1 LLDKMAETD
10 AADVLSAVISRA
22 KKGDMA
28 AAGMIMARVWPTR
41 KGRPVSFDLPSL
53 STAADLAAALGNVA
67 RAVSTGVLTPE
78 EAQAVGAV
86 LEMQRKAIELAELE
100 SRVTAL
106 EGRLGGS
113 AA

>member
-1 LLDKMAETD
+1 M
-10 AADVLSAVISRA
+10 
-22 KKGDMA
+22 
-28 AAGMIMARVWPTR
+28 
-41 KGRPVSFDLPSL
+41 PSCQIGF
-53 STAADLAAALGNVA
+53 SERSADLAAALGNVA
-67 RAVSTGVLTPE
+67 RAVSTGELTPE

-86 LEMQRKAIELAELE
+86 LEVQRKAIELAELE